1 MLTKNHCHYHQCC
14 QVLRLPSS
22 SSSSSSSALSSS
34 RSTFIIFSPAQQRT
48 STYLG
53 CVDLSCT
60 FVFFQWL
67 PLPLFLFY
75 RLVAAFYFLSW
86 LIYSGF
92 NDGGYWFIYLSNW
105 VLTIVTVHFLLA
117 MFITTHYCCGAGVED
132 DPAGFGPRRF
142 KSKTYIVG
150 LSPEDEGDESKEQSY
165 VKAKEE
171 DDDLSFCN
179 KVSWLIFTIAS
190 ANSLVITVAYWS
202 AVYSGEEIDGLIVN
216 QHILPAVFM
225 LIEVTISN
233 IPVRLL
239 HFIYSHVFASIYVL
253 FTVIYWVAGGKDKD
267 GNRYIYKMLNYQKHP
282 GTAILAVFLILI
294 ILQSAG
300 HLFLFALFRFRAW
313 LASKFH

>member
-1 MLTKNHCHYHQCC
+1 M
-14 QVLRLPSS
+14 
-22 SSSSSSSALSSS
+22 
-34 RSTFIIFSPAQQRT
+34 
-48 STYLG
+48 
-53 CVDLSCT
+53 
-60 FVFFQWL
+60 
-67 PLPLFLFY
+67 
-75 RLVAAFYFLSW
+75 VAAFYFLSW

-239 HFIYSHVFASIYVL
+239 HFIYSHVFTSIYVL
-253 FTVIYWVAGGKDKD
+253 VTVIYWVAGGKDKD
-267 GNRYIYKMLNYQKHP
+267 GNRYIYKMLNYQNHP